1 MLDDERLELD
11 LPLDDLLLPLDDGR
25 LLAEDDEPPLLD
37 FFGAL
42 YCGELE
48 LLDLLLLLGCDGRL
62 YVGVLCFVVDF
73 RWTVEPER
81 LSFVVEPDLSA

>member
-1 MLDDERLELD
+1 LLEDERLELD

-48 LLDLLLLLGCDGRL
+48 LRDLPLLLGCEGRL
-62 YVGVLCFVVDF
+62 YVGVLFFVVDLLS
-73 RWTVEPER
+73 TVELER
-81 LSFVVEPDLSA
+81 PSLVVEPDFFL